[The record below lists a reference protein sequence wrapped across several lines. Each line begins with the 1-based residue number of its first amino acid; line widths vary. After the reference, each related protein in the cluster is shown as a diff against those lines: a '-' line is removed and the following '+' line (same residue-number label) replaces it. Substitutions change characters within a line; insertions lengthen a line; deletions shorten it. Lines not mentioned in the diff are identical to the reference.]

1 MKREDLETA
10 RYFAEH
16 PIKKLASMKIVV
28 WRRVAELQVKKG
40 LQKDAANSYRRATA
54 TILDDLG
61 TTRYVTEVE
70 AIAALGESMR
80 QNGFDAEGRKAIL
93 EAVSMIDQI
102 PERQADGRI
111 QAGILL
117 SKTLWRSGMH
127 ADAKQQILRAYRA
140 ANTYSDKVGIR
151 KGDLL
156 SAIGQT
162 TSIFISEVSANE
174 PTKTPRKSRL

>member
-1 MKREDLETA
+1 
-10 RYFAEH
+10 
-16 PIKKLASMKIVV
+16 MKIVV

-151 KGDLL
+151 KVICYPQSDKPPPYLFPK
-156 SAIGQT
+156 SVP
-162 TSIFISEVSANE
+162 TSLRRHLARVGCSVRSIPSNSSEETRSG
-174 PTKTPRKSRL
+174 